1 MTLLCLSIFTL
12 RDNEAAYVSVN
23 DKTCWTKTDIFA
35 KNGEQLCGGI
45 FKEETF
51 RVTGCFVTLPASEE
65 KVPMTVRVWTNLDG
79 DADDESFG
87 IDNVVVRAIQ
97 TGDDVHEVIVSW
109 K

>member
-1 MTLLCLSIFTL
+1 M
-12 RDNEAAYVSVN
+12 SVN
-23 DKTCWTKTDIFA
+23 DKTCWTKTGINA
-35 KNGEQLCGGI
+35 LNGEQLCGGI

-65 KVPMTVRVWTNLDG
+65 KVPMTVRVWTTLDG

-97 TGDDVHEVIVSW
+97 TGNPCSKIAVYAPFVVKHSMMLRSNY
-109 K
+109 